1 LKFRYADPDNYYA
14 VRLGKD
20 TGGGSGPIELLS
32 VVRGKEAVVASSTY
46 STASSVTLKVRVDA
60 NDDVEVWLGG
70 SSKIVDTNGLD
81 VAAGNVALAGEKAI
95 FDNVK
100 VGYDTGSD
108 DVIDDYVVN
117 ETFGG
122 TDITPTYDDN
132 GNLTF
137 DGSFKYTY
145 DAWNRLVKA
154 TLDDTDVTIH
164 EAAFDGLGRRVVKT
178 VSNSGDLDGVT
189 EYYHHGNQIIE
200 TRGGSGNLETQVY
213 HGTQYID
220 EVVGQRIANMGRV
233 YVHQDANY
241 NVTGTTDLTAR
252 QIERNYYSPY
262 GQLEVAVDSHPF
274 DYDDDGDVDQD
285 DYAVTTNGTCSG
297 TAAGDCRRMDADADG
312 DVDSADQTAISN
324 YIATLTSDTELTRIP
339 AATESKL
346 GNALGHQ
353 GLVFDAE
360 LTSYQNRA
368 RQYAPAARRFMQRD
382 SYMLRIYSDRAAPGY
397 IDGMNLYNYTRESP
411 FGRLDPSGHW
421 SGSYT
426 CNFVNGGCTCGL
438 FWIFCYQSCG
448 RNCTLIAC
456 DSPPCPPT
464 TTDTWELFQCGG
476 CGGCNPP
483 PGGGN
488 PGTYGCDLGSAG
500 QTRCVPE
507 G

>member
-1 LKFRYADPDNYYA
+1 
-14 VRLGKD
+14 
-20 TGGGSGPIELLS
+20 
-32 VVRGKEAVVASSTY
+32 
-46 STASSVTLKVRVDA
+46 VTLKVRVDA
-60 NDDVEVWLGG
+60 NDDVEVWVGG
-70 SSKIVDTNGLD
+70 TSKIVDTNGLD
-81 VAAGNVALAGEKAI
+81 VPTGNVALAGEKAI

-189 EYYHHGNQIIE
+189 EYYHNSNQIIE
-200 TRGGSGNLETQVY
+200 TRDGSGNLETQVY

-274 DYDDDGDVDQD
+274 DYDDDGDVDAD
-285 DYAVTTNGTCSG
+285 DYAVTTNGTCTG
-297 TAAGDCRRMDADADG
+297 TATGDCRRMDADADG
-312 DVDSADQTAISN
+312 DVDSTDQTTIAN
-324 YIATLTSDTELTRIP
+324 YIATLTTDTELTRVP
-339 AATESKL
+339 AATESQR
-346 GNALGHQ
+346 GNLYGHQ

-360 LTSYQNRA
+360 LGSYQNRA
-368 RQYAPAARRFMQRD
+368 RQYAPATRRFLQRD
-382 SYMLRIYSDRAAPGY
+382 PLGLIIIEDSMGQPVLKLASAETPQGIKSYFPDEALMYR
-397 IDGMNLYNYTRESP
+397 DGMNIYQYVRTSPLTKRDPVGLCCGPCTGRNAGLSGSPAATCDDGNGFMPGSKVGCTKSPNSGSSCNCTPIGTTTGATGGGSQQCKTCFVCQPGGSWKIIP
-411 FGRLDPSGHW
+411 FGTSICL
-421 SGSYT
+421 
-426 CNFVNGGCTCGL
+426 
-438 FWIFCYQSCG
+438 
-448 RNCTLIAC
+448 
-456 DSPPCPPT
+456 
-464 TTDTWELFQCGG
+464 
-476 CGGCNPP
+476 
-483 PGGGN
+483 
-488 PGTYGCDLGSAG
+488 
-500 QTRCVPE
+500 
-507 G
+507 